1 MMSMSSRVGV
11 VSCAALLALAVAP
24 PALAQSHPF
33 PTSAHYAQGFVPP
46 AATAAV
52 AMSSYNSWKSKY
64 LLNDCGN
71 GYYRVDNAT
80 GNASTFSEGQGY
92 GMVLTAY
99 FGDKTQFDGLWAFA
113 QKNFN
118 ANGLMGWHVTCS
130 GFTTSDG
137 GSGSATDGD
146 TDIGFALI
154 VAAAQW
160 GGTYLQTAKTYLAT
174 LKSVEFT
181 TCSPTGRNM
190 PNAGNWDTNNGVGG
204 GCKASN
210 TSYWMPGYYRV
221 FQEVTGD
228 SYWGKAADDV
238 VALYNL
244 AADPS
249 TGIIVNEVDQNGVGV
264 AGQTYDYNSCR
275 IPWRAV
281 LDYLWNGTAGAAE
294 ETTKITNWANTVGI
308 MKIVDGYDANGTA
321 TGQYTG
327 LNEWVGGFTAGA
339 MSNSQTMVDNFAD
352 YFVSIANDN
361 GTYYGAS
368 LRTLYLL
375 ELSGNEWNPLAAAG
389 VDAGTGGGDSGST
402 TTPET
407 DGGGDDGSVATSGG
421 GPGGE
426 DGGTTG
432 AGSDGGVASGATP
445 GGRGSG
451 SSGCGCRIGP
461 GSSGGVTGV
470 ALVSLFALWL
480 RRRRLG
486 LATRKSPL

>member
-1 MMSMSSRVGV
+1 MSSTSCRIGIA
-11 VSCAALLALAVAP
+11 SCAALLPLIVATP
-24 PALAQSHPF
+24 SFAQSHPF
-33 PTSAHYAQGFVPP
+33 PTSAHYAQGFIPP

-52 AMSSYNSWKSKY
+52 AQSSYDSWKSKY

-80 GNASTFSEGQGY
+80 GDASTFSEGQGY

-99 FGDKTQFDGLWAFA
+99 FGDKTQFDGLWSFA
-113 QKNFN
+113 QKNYN
-118 ANGLMGWHVTCS
+118 SNGLMGWHVTCS

-160 GGTYLQTAKTYLAT
+160 GGTYEATAKTYLAT

-204 GCKASN
+204 GCTASN

-221 FQEVTGD
+221 FQQITGD
-228 SYWGKAADDV
+228 AYWGKAADDIV
-238 VALYNL
+238 DLYNL
-244 AADPS
+244 AANPS
-249 TGIIVNEVDQNGVGV
+249 TGIIVNEVDQNGVAV
-264 AGQTYDYNSCR
+264 SGQTYDYNSCR

-281 LDYLWNGTAGAAE
+281 LDYLWNGTAGAAA
-294 ETTKITNWANTVGI
+294 ETTKITNWANSVGI
-308 MKIVDGYDANGTA
+308 MNIVDGYDANGTA
-321 TGQYTG
+321 TGMYTG

-339 MSNSQTMVDNFAD
+339 MSNSQTMVNSFAN

-375 ELSGNEWNPLAAAG
+375 ELSGNEWNPLTVGGLGPGVIGGVEAG
-389 VDAGTGGGDSGST
+389 SPPTSDSG
-402 TTPET
+402 PGDE
-407 DGGGDDGSVATSGG
+407 DGQASASGG
-421 GPGGE
+421 GPGDS
-426 DGGTTG
+426 DGSPTG
-432 AGSDGGVASGATP
+432 AETDGGVSNGATP
-445 GGRGSG
+445 GGHTSS
-451 SSGCGCRIGP
+451 SSGCGCKVAPRE
-461 GSSGGVTGV
+461 SGEAAGV
-470 ALVSLFALWL
+470 ALFSLLALCA
-480 RRRRLG
+480 RRRR
-486 LATRKSPL
+486 R

>member
-1 MMSMSSRVGV
+1 MSSTSFRVALAS
-11 VSCAALLALAVAP
+11 SCAALLLLLVAP
-24 PALAQSHPF
+24 PAFAQTYPF
-33 PTSAHYAQGFVPP
+33 PTSAHYARGFIPP

-52 AMSSYNSWKSKY
+52 ALSSYTSWKTKY
-64 LLNDCGN
+64 LLDDCGN

-80 GNASTFSEGQGY
+80 GDASTFSEGQGY

-113 QKNFN
+113 QKNYN
-118 ANGLMGWHVTCS
+118 SNGLMGWHVTCT

-146 TDIGFALI
+146 TDIGFGLI

-190 PNAGNWDTNNGVGG
+190 PNAGNWDTTNGVGG

-221 FQEVTGD
+221 FQEITGD
-228 SYWGKAADDV
+228 PYWGKAADDIID
-238 VALYNL
+238 LYNL

-249 TGIIVNEVDQNGVGV
+249 TGIIVNEVDQNGVAV

-275 IPWRAV
+275 IPWRGV

-308 MKIVDGYDANGTA
+308 MNIVDGYDANGTA
-321 TGQYTG
+321 TGMYKG

-339 MSNSQTMVDNFAD
+339 MSNSQTLVNSFAN

-375 ELSGNEWNPLAAAG
+375 ELSGNEWNPLTTGGLGAGVIGGAEAGSTSAPEGGSDDDSGEPAMAAG
-389 VDAGTGGGDSGST
+389 EPGGGDASATGASG
-402 TTPET
+402 
-407 DGGGDDGSVATSGG
+407 
-421 GPGGE
+421 
-426 DGGTTG
+426 DGGTANGETPN
-432 AGSDGGVASGATP
+432 AHAS
-445 GGRGSG
+445 S
-451 SSGCGCRIGP
+451 SSGCGCKLAP
-461 GSSGGVTGV
+461 SESGKAAGI
-470 ALVSLFALWL
+470 ALLSLLALCV
-480 RRRRLG
+480 RRRRRG
-486 LATRKSPL
+486 